1 MKLMVVV
8 VQDQDAPG
16 LLKELAAR
24 KFMATKLAS
33 TGGFL
38 SEGNT
43 TLLIGV
49 EERFLDEV
57 KGIISERC
65 RTRERVVTPGLPA
78 TEHLEGY
85 IPYPIEVPVGGAVIF
100 ILDIAEFIRV

>member
-1 MKLMVVV
+1 MKLLVVV

-16 LLKELAAR
+16 LLNALAEQ
-24 KFMATKLAS
+24 KIIATKLAS

-43 TLLIGV
+43 TLLIGIDQT
-49 EERFLDEV
+49 LIPKV
-57 KGIISERC
+57 KEIISQRC
-65 RTRERVVTPGLPA
+65 HTRERVITPGLPA

-85 IPYPIEVPVGGAVIF
+85 VPHPIEVPVGGAVVF
-100 ILDIAEFIRV
+100 VLSTEEFVKL